1 MEEVLRAW
9 SRDPNSLKLID
20 LKVRHFL
27 KLYKEQTDSE
37 VSTEDRA
44 IVAEFHQTWQI
55 LRRELVEGT

>member
-20 LKVRHFL
+20 RKVRHFL
-27 KLYKEQTDSE
+27 KLYQEQTESK
-37 VSTEDRA
+37 VSAEERA
-44 IVAEFHQTWQI
+44 IVEEFHQTWQI